1 MSDSKEKKK
10 PGRPR
15 KTPLK
20 KALKRNGISLTPLK
34 TSNVM
39 EFIYDIPINFKKI
52 FQLFISLAARHICM
66 EFREKT
72 IDIIACCH
80 LKKTWVKITI
90 DCAKVNHYYCAKP
103 TKVFLNPGTTEKI
116 IKNLNREYTT
126 ISWILNRDTDRSSI
140 DIIFKN
146 LIEIDEHRVVNLIQS
161 PDYSCDIK
169 FSDEKYPIKFS
180 LTGKYFKQ
188 LIAVSK
194 TFSNQITIKKT
205 GNSPLIFTYSSR
217 DKSATHSHIVRNEK
231 NINLVSTL
239 EDDDIFSASVNIDYI
254 EPLSKSIITNAVK
267 ISADNFKDV
276 LFETHLDNKTI
287 SIFMST
293 KIVTLRDE

>member
-1 MSDSKEKKK
+1 MSESKGKKK

-20 KALKRNGISLTPLK
+20 KSLERNGISPTPLK

-39 EFIYDIPINFKKI
+39 EFIYDVPVNFKKI
-52 FQLFISLAARHICM
+52 FQLFIALAARYICM
-66 EFREKT
+66 EFKEKS
-72 IDIIACCH
+72 INIIACCH

-103 TKVFLNPGTTEKI
+103 VDVYLNPGTTEKI
-116 IKNLNREYTT
+116 IKTLNREYTT
-126 ISWILNRDTDRSSI
+126 ISWILNRETDRSSI

-146 LIEIDEHRVVNLIQS
+146 PLEIDEHRVVNLIQS
-161 PDYSCDIK
+161 PGYSCETK
-169 FSDEKYPIKFS
+169 FSNEGYPIKFS
-180 LTGKYFKQ
+180 LSGKYFKQ
-188 LIAVSK
+188 LITVSK
-194 TFSNQITIKKT
+194 TFSNQITINKT

-231 NINLVSTL
+231 NINLISNL
-239 EDDDIFSASVNIDYI
+239 DDDDIFSASVNIDYI
-254 EPLSKSIITNAVK
+254 EPLSKSIITNSVK